1 MTPDHDKPLTP
12 AQARQKLQEGL
23 ENYLAGNGTGSV
35 VFRLKRTKKAS
46 ETYPLKLTQLQRET
60 LLRLTQLSR
69 NLKNKI
75 KQAAVGT
82 QVVPVTWNELHKLND
97 QTGEAA
103 GIARNVD
110 KKRLIA
116 VMDRVI
122 KFFEEEHAEIFDFQ
136 ATAHRRRRPAM
147 TDLLYQFKI
156 TLVGSNPPI
165 WRRIQVTDGTLDD
178 LHEHI
183 QSSMGRTNSHLH
195 DFRIGEQRYGDPMLM
210 EEDMVALNYMDST
223 CTNISEITPKSGERL
238 RFRYEYDFGDGWEHE
253 ILFEGCPEKEP
264 GQKYPLCLEG
274 ALACPP
280 DDVGGISGYY
290 RFLQA
295 RANPAHESHAE
306 YIRWGGKFDPNTFDA
321 KQATQSMIKGLPNW
335 RV

>member
-1 MTPDHDKPLTP
+1 
-12 AQARQKLQEGL
+12 
-23 ENYLAGNGTGSV
+23 
-35 VFRLKRTKKAS
+35 
-46 ETYPLKLTQLQRET
+46 
-60 LLRLTQLSR
+60 
-69 NLKNKI
+69 
-75 KQAAVGT
+75 
-82 QVVPVTWNELHKLND
+82 
-97 QTGEAA
+97 
-103 GIARNVD
+103 
-110 KKRLIA
+110 
-116 VMDRVI
+116 
-122 KFFEEEHAEIFDFQ
+122 
-136 ATAHRRRRPAM
+136 
-147 TDLLYQFKI
+147 
-156 TLVGSNPPI
+156 
-165 WRRIQVTDGTLDD
+165 
-178 LHEHI
+178 
-183 QSSMGRTNSHLH
+183 
-195 DFRIGEQRYGDPMLM
+195 
-210 EEDMVALNYMDST
+210 MDST